1 MAKTVGRGWRH
12 PWSGHGIGDNGKNS
26 PRFIKVDITPLFLYI
41 PHPNTL
47 KTEKKQGDINM
58 DPIGKWEFGIT
69 MMVGGMG
76 GTLLMLW
83 ILSFVITLLKK
94 IFPLSKDLD
103 KAE

>member
-1 MAKTVGRGWRH
+1 
-12 PWSGHGIGDNGKNS
+12 
-26 PRFIKVDITPLFLYI
+26 
-41 PHPNTL
+41 
-47 KTEKKQGDINM
+47 M
-58 DPIGKWEFGIT
+58 DPLGRLEFGIT

-94 IFPLSKDLD
+94 VFPLSKELD

>member
-1 MAKTVGRGWRH
+1 
-12 PWSGHGIGDNGKNS
+12 
-26 PRFIKVDITPLFLYI
+26 
-41 PHPNTL
+41 
-47 KTEKKQGDINM
+47 M

-69 MMVGGMG
+69 MMIGGMG